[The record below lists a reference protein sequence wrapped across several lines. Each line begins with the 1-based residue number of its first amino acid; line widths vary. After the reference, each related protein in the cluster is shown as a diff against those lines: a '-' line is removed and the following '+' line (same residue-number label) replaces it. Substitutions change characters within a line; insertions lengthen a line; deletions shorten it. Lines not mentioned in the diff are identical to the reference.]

1 MADEKKDRY
10 AAARADLR
18 DTAKWYSAALAALG
32 VGLAGGL
39 SFGILPELGE
49 DHLEAG
55 ILVGSVVVLVILA
68 AIAAVQEILFPKAF
82 DRDRLKEPAIRASLA
97 PYVDELLPADIS
109 GLDELWQKFEAATDQ
124 GDIIRLRGILAK
136 ITSFAAFLD
145 LQAQVRRTN
154 RLILFFFIIACAG
167 VGFLAYLQGLEKRA
181 DAADTIP
188 LTFSPGENWA
198 DLTAALA
205 DACPAPGPI
214 AAQGRPDTPFDGW
227 WTITLKGPEP
237 CAGAT
242 FAVPGVV
249 VKPGK

>member
-1 MADEKKDRY
+1 MAEEKKDSY

-49 DHLEAG
+49 DHLGAG
-55 ILVGSVVVLVILA
+55 ILVGVGVVLVILA
-68 AIAAVQEILFPKAF
+68 AIAAVQEILFPRAF
-82 DRDRLKEPAIRASLA
+82 DRDRLKEPAIRTSVA

-109 GLDELWQKFEAATDQ
+109 GLDDLWQKFEAATDE
-124 GDIIRLRGILAK
+124 DETIRLRGILSK

-154 RLILFFFIIACAG
+154 RLILFFFIVACAG
-167 VGFLAYLQGLEKRA
+167 IGFLAYLQGLAKREDEA
-181 DAADTIP
+181 QTVP
-188 LTFSPGENWA
+188 LTFTPGENWT
-198 DLTAALA
+198 DLTAALSK
-205 DACPAPGPI
+205 ACPAPGPI
-214 AAQGRPDTPFDGW
+214 AAEGKPHTPFDGW
-227 WTITLKGPEP
+227 WTITLKEPAP